1 LIFPYLMYVFRFLH
15 PKTLLGLL
23 EGEVKACLRQ
33 ARQPRRAMSN
43 RGRVA
48 ETLEHIANIA
58 VRSVDRSDRNT
69 AIDSV
74 LSLEKLARHFWS
86 VRDQLHPSWFE
97 ADQNFF
103 LGFSSLAVEQMT
115 ASRSWMEMK
124 LYYQLYEALRAA
136 CPRMPE
142 LTSTIA
148 KSLRKLGLE
157 AASLENPALRELVI
171 DYFNTFLRLTINRR
185 DVRSV
190 FIIFDQYR
198 TLAETMEGDFPREVL
213 EVAYYFDYYGMAA
226 REQGLP
232 FVVETVAHDLGALVK
247 KGWQN
252 GSPFRKDLLDRFLNY
267 DRQAKPPL
275 PGVKKAQALLASY
288 FIHSG
293 QEEPVGL
300 IRRSFQE
307 LDPEFIRRL
316 ERELLQVTNQKYWEV
331 SERRMNIEFV
341 PEPQRVKLREFFETL
356 PGGSAFGK

>member
-1 LIFPYLMYVFRFLH
+1 M
-15 PKTLLGLL
+15 
-23 EGEVKACLRQ
+23 KACLRH
-33 ARQPRRAMSN
+33 ARQSRGAAFN
-43 RGRVA
+43 RERVA

-74 LSLEKLARHFWS
+74 LSLEKMARHYWS
-86 VRDQLHPSWFE
+86 VRNQLHSSWFE

-103 LGFSSLAVEQMT
+103 LGFSSLAVSQMT

-124 LYYQLYEALRAA
+124 LFYQFFEVLRAS

-157 AASLENPALRELVI
+157 PASLENPALRELVI

-198 TLAETMEGDFPREVL
+198 TLAETMEGKFPKEVL
-213 EVAYYFDYYGMAA
+213 EVAYYFEYYGMAA

-247 KGWQN
+247 KAWQN
-252 GSPFRKDLLDRFLNY
+252 ESPFRKEMLDRFLDY

-275 PGVKKAQALLASY
+275 SGVKKAQALLASY
-288 FIHSG
+288 FIQSG
-293 QEEPVGL
+293 QEEPVDL

-307 LDPEFIRRL
+307 LEPEFIRRL
-316 ERELLQVTNQKYWEV
+316 ERELLQVTSQKYWEV

-341 PEPQRVKLREFFETL
+341 PEPQRVKLREFFDAVL
-356 PGGSAFGK
+356 GNPGARDAIPHWQK